1 MGSIKH
7 RRSDRSLR
15 SPSPADIPGKQAP
28 SISTATLSEL
38 FTTRLQSER
47 VHFVTLSAALAR
59 AEECPGGIFDDLN
72 FRAHRLKGAA
82 ATFEFP
88 ELARA
93 AGALER
99 ASFAAATVHA
109 AHTDTDVW
117 TALVALVDI
126 LGVIEQPPRTPD
138 LQWARRAD

>member
-7 RRSDRSLR
+7 RRRDKSSR
-15 SPSPADIPGKQAP
+15 SPDDTSG
-28 SISTATLSEL
+28 SITTRTLNEL
-38 FTTRLQSER
+38 FTMRLQSER

-82 ATFEFP
+82 ATFEYP
-88 ELARA
+88 ELAGA

-99 ASFAAATVHA
+99 ASFAAATAHA

-117 TALVALVDI
+117 TALVALVDL
-126 LGVIEQPPRTPD
+126 LGVIEQPPPAQDR
-138 LQWARRAD
+138 QWVRRAD